1 MAAVE
6 EQRPRPSA
14 SASPTPVQE
23 PTPTDEPTYE
33 PTEGGEAGGA
43 PSAGVYYVDCAAAR
57 EAGAGPLAQGATG
70 YSRSLDRAGDGLA
83 CQYVFDFSFLQHTPP
98 HRGRGVL

>member
-33 PTEGGEAGGA
+33 QTEGGEAGGDPPA
-43 PSAGVYYVDCAAAR
+43 AVYSVDCAAAG
-57 EAGAGPLAQGATG
+57 EAGDAPPAHGQPG
-70 YSRSLDRAGDGLA
+70 SRPTLDRHRAELA
-83 CQYVFDFSFLQHTPP
+83 RQSVLRFSSMTDE
-98 HRGRGVL
+98 RRVGKVE